1 MSKIVD
7 DQPHEVALET
17 PKEMSDIPENG
28 VITTSANTT
37 DDEQQ
42 EIVLEDGIPASI
54 PLEAL
59 AGPAL
64 VTAPDF
70 DGRTLAEEFDW
81 AGHDDDDEELDK
93 KDKDDRNSRR
103 RTLAQNSVII
113 CLSQNSSYIAWTC
126 IILFALILIAIDVA
140 VFVVY
145 NDRDRVTMLSYNL
158 EVWFTW
164 LAFMWCIG
172 FISQLGVEFVP
183 WSIKRLVGLLR
194 PHSTE
199 VLRMRLSYYM
209 ALRSYIKLVLIA
221 AWSWGS
227 WSLIKE
233 RAPRPE
239 GQGIPYYINVF
250 NNIWECCFFAALLL
264 FIEKFILQLIVT
276 SFHKKAYGDRISE
289 NDRALKILDKLKRV
303 KRKTPQEFLL
313 KRIRRKPK
321 ALAAGAY
328 ASPSRSASLD
338 EGHPDLGQQ
347 RLGGAKSIMSSLQQR
362 AKGNVRFPKQN
373 MDTLIAIPPLRSDE
387 ENEADTEKD
396 SPVSQQ
402 REDQQPHERARRSN
416 SADFIS
422 HISRKL
428 RRSKSDRRSS
438 EPKENDNNT
447 TTNHNAFPAVRPAFS
462 RASTGLTRT
471 SQEIFGAT
479 REIGSVP
486 GRFIKDGYKKFRSS
500 QQPQAHNHHQNSM
513 SQQAKALAKR
523 IYHNL
528 TGPEATRD
536 SIVEA
541 DLYPF
546 FNTHEEAAEAFRLFD
561 LDGNKDVSK
570 RELRSGC
577 IRIYR
582 ERKNLARSM
591 RDLSQATGK
600 LDIILMVVFVVIWVI
615 IVMAAFGVNVGVELM
630 PLWSAFIAA
639 SFVFGNS
646 AKDAFESIIFVFVTH
661 PFDAGDRVFID
672 SNNWIVHKVGL
683 LVTTFIK
690 WDGSVVYAKNSVL
703 ATQYI
708 INCRRTGRTGE
719 TVELHV
725 HFSTPSWKIHRL
737 RDHMREWC
745 NEQPHLYTTN
755 ATSANIISFQ
765 NQNKITMTFYFE
777 HNKNWQDAD
786 GRWLRHNN
794 FMFELKEES
803 ERLGIQYSMPP
814 QPLGNSPNDAP
825 PETYNMGSKTSYGL
839 EGLQQ
844 RKPYTYDQDSGVQ
857 EPSNSHQEDSG
868 AAAGAAATM
877 MFAATM

>member
-1 MSKIVD
+1 MSKELNNHSHDVTLD
-7 DQPHEVALET
+7 T
-17 PKEMSDIPENG
+17 SKEMVDIPENA
-28 VITTSANTT
+28 ITTTASSNTT
-37 DDEQQ
+37 DDEQPMF
-42 EIVLEDGIPASI
+42 VLEGGIPANI
-54 PLEAL
+54 PLETL

-64 VTAPDF
+64 VTAPDL

-81 AGHDDDDEELDK
+81 AGHDDDDDELDR
-93 KDKDDRNSRR
+93 KDKDEKKSRR
-103 RTLAQNSVII
+103 RTLAQSGVFI
-113 CLSQNSSYIAWTC
+113 CLSENSSYIAWSC
-126 IILFALILIAIDVA
+126 IVLFALILIAIDVA
-140 VFVVY
+140 IFTVY
-145 NDRDRVTMLSYNL
+145 NDRDHVTLVSYNL
-158 EVWFTW
+158 ELWFTW

-172 FISQLGVEFVP
+172 FLSQLGVEFVP
-183 WSIKRLVGLLR
+183 WAIKRLVGILR
-194 PHSTE
+194 PHTTE

-209 ALRSYIKLVLIA
+209 ALRSYIKLLLIA

-233 RAPRPE
+233 RTPRPAE
-239 GQGIPYYINVF
+239 TDVPYYVDVLYSIL
-250 NNIWECCFFAALLL
+250 ECFFFATLLV

-289 NDRALKILDKLKRV
+289 NDQALKILDKLKRV

-321 ALAAGAY
+321 VPGAANG
-328 ASPSRSASLD
+328 SPSRSGSLD
-338 EGHPDLGQQ
+338 DGHPDLGQQ
-347 RLGGAKSIMSSLQQR
+347 RLGGAKSIMASLQPR
-362 AKGNVRFPKQN
+362 SKANVKFPTQN
-373 MDTLIAIPPLRSDE
+373 MDTLIPIPPLRSDE
-387 ENEADTEKD
+387 DEEEETKCQ
-396 SPVSQQ
+396 SP
-402 REDQQPHERARRSN
+402 PHQVTARSN
-416 SADFIS
+416 SADFIA

-428 RRSKSDRRSS
+428 RSTKSDRNSFGS
-438 EPKENDNNT
+438 T
-447 TTNHNAFPAVRPAFS
+447 TKSIDPQSPPATVVSPAARPAFS

-479 REIGSVP
+479 REFGAVP
-486 GRFIKDGYKKFRSS
+486 GRFIKDGYKKFRAH
-500 QQPQAHNHHQNSM
+500 PQTQSHSM

-536 SIVEA
+536 SVVEA

-546 FNTHEEAAEAFRLFD
+546 FTTHGEAAEAFRLFD
-561 LDGNKDVSK
+561 LDGNGDISK

-600 LDIILMVVFVVIWVI
+600 LDIILLVVFVAIWVI

-639 SFVFGNS
+639 SFVFGSS

-661 PFDAGDRVFID
+661 PFDAGDRVFIQ
-672 SNNWIVHKVGL
+672 SENWIVHNVGL
-683 LVTTFIK
+683 LVTTFKK
-690 WDGSVVYAKNSVL
+690 WDGSIVYAKNSVL
-703 ATQYI
+703 STQYI

-719 TVELHV
+719 TVELHI
-725 HFSTPSWKIHRL
+725 HFSTPSWKIHRI

-745 NEQPHLYTTN
+745 NEYPKLYTTN

-777 HNKNWQDAD
+777 HTKNWQDAD

-794 FMFELKEES
+794 FMMELKEES
-803 ERLGIQYSMPP
+803 ERLEIQYVMPP
-814 QPLGNSPNDAP
+814 QPLESKPNDAP
-825 PETYNMGSKTSYGL
+825 PEIYNMGSKSSYGL

-844 RKPYTYDQDSGVQ
+844 RRPYSHEQGQGQGQGNGAPSA
-857 EPSNSHQEDSG
+857 PSNNVSGDAG
-868 AAAGAAATM
+868 AAAGAASTM
-877 MFAATM
+877 MFASTM